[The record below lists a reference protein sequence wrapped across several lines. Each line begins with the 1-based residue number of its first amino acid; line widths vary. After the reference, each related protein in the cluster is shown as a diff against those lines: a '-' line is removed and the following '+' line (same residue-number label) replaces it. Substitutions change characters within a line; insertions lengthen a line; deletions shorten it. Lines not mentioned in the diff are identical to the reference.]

1 MNSCNIPIRYV
12 NHVEVNHVEVNHV
25 EVNHVDVN
33 HVEAGV
39 SKPHLG
45 FDDKSIRAGFIRKVF
60 LLLILMLFVVAAMTL
75 VPFIYRP
82 LIPFIRQNPALLYV
96 SIALLVI
103 IYFPMACASQLL
115 RSYPQNIGCASLLV
129 IAIGFITATI
139 SAFTEAEVVLLAL
152 AITFVSCVTVILF
165 TLQTSC
171 DFTSWTG
178 RIILIALIILIA
190 GISSILSIFVLK
202 IHYPYIIAA
211 TLSAIIFMAWFAIDI
226 QLIIG
231 GRRHEISPE
240 DYIFATIQLFVDIMI
255 IFWLVLII
263 VALVAASDSD
273 CNCSGGGCGSCNCSC
288 GCDTLSTQKKE
299 RKNRDQGPVLE
310 NTAPII
316 AQPL

>member
-1 MNSCNIPIRYV
+1 MNSYNTPARYPPIG
-12 NHVEVNHVEVNHV
+12 
-25 EVNHVDVN
+25 VN

-39 SKPHLG
+39 SKTHLG

-60 LLLILMLFVVAAMTL
+60 LLLLLMLFVVAAMTSI
-75 VPFIYRP
+75 PFIYRP

-103 IYFPMACASQLL
+103 IYFPMACVSQLR

-129 IAIGFITATI
+129 IAMGFITATV

-152 AITFVSCVTVILF
+152 AITLVSCVTVILF

-178 RIILIALIILIA
+178 RIIFIALVLLIT

-211 TLSAIIFMAWFAIDI
+211 TVSAIIFMAWFAIDI

-231 GRRHEISPE
+231 GGRCEISPE
-240 DYIFATIQLFVDIMI
+240 DYIFAAIQLFVDIMI

-263 VALVAASDSD
+263 VALVASDGKGGD
-273 CNCSGGGCGSCNCSC
+273 CNCSGSGCGSCNCSC
-288 GCDTLSTQKKE
+288 CVTSPTQNRE
-299 RKNRDQGPVLE
+299 RQNRDQGPVLV
-310 NTAPII
+310 NAAAIT